1 MHSNWIS
8 AYLVLKY
15 KLGTLLLRLLLK
27 TGPPF
32 QITCSSEP
40 RERSYGAREAG
51 TFSYFEILSIVPASG
66 IEHATSRS
74 AVNRST
80 DWANPAAVIIISGWV
95 VFSNWPPLLF
105 SNTKRSTLFSSGGCS
120 TCYDHHKLLKG
131 TSIPMKTKKVGSQ
144 NQGCSTCKIPCKRAC
159 LLLSQ
164 FWRMRERP
172 CMNWIR
178 SLLKMCYLLLEYP
191 NPGLTAMRFDTHTFG
206 KQSFTRANKI
216 AYSTNPRVRAWFLRN
231 W

>member
-1 MHSNWIS
+1 MW
-8 AYLVLKY
+8 
-15 KLGTLLLRLLLK
+15 TLLLRLLATEDGTAISRAHPSRAKGL
-27 TGPPF
+27 TGQGKPVPSVILRF
-32 QITCSSEP
+32 WVLVRP
-40 RERSYGAREAG
+40 RE
-51 TFSYFEILSIVPASG
+51 LNMQPPALV
-66 IEHATSRS
+66 

-105 SNTKRSTLFSSGGCS
+105 SSTKRSTLFSSGVCS
-120 TCYDHHKLLKG
+120 TCYDHYKLLKG
-131 TSIPMKTKKVGSQ
+131 TPYQWKKRIGSQ
-144 NQGCSTCKIPCKRAC
+144 NQGCSTCKIPCKGAC

-164 FWRMRERP
+164 FWRIRERP

-178 SLLKMCYLLLEYP
+178 SLLKMCYLLLEYS
-191 NPGLTAMRFDTHTFG
+191 NPGLTAMRLDTKTFG
-206 KQSFTRANKI
+206 KQSCMRGNKI

>member
-1 MHSNWIS
+1 MDTVVTSPSYWRPDRHFT
-8 AYLVLKY
+8 Y
-15 KLGTLLLRLLLK
+15 
-27 TGPPF
+27 
-32 QITCSSEP
+32 SSEP
-40 RERSYGAREAG
+40 YERSYGAREAG
-51 TFSYFEILSIVPASG
+51 TFSYFEILSIVPASV

-105 SNTKRSTLFSSGGCS
+105 SSTKRSTLFSFGVCS

-131 TSIPMKTKKVGSQ
+131 TPYQWKKKDRIAESSSLFRL
-144 NQGCSTCKIPCKRAC
+144 CSTCKIPCKRAC

-164 FWRMRERP
+164 FWRIRERP
-172 CMNWIR
+172 CINWIR
-178 SLLKMCYLLLEYP
+178 SLLKMCYLLLEYS
-191 NPGLTAMRFDTHTFG
+191 NPGLTAMRLDTKTFG
-206 KQSFTRANKI
+206 KQSCLRGNKI

>member
-1 MHSNWIS
+1 MDTVVTSPSYWRPDRHFT
-8 AYLVLKY
+8 Y
-15 KLGTLLLRLLLK
+15 
-27 TGPPF
+27 
-32 QITCSSEP
+32 SSEP
-40 RERSYGAREAG
+40 HERSYGAREAG
-51 TFSYFEILSIVPASG
+51 TFSYFEILSIVPASV

-105 SNTKRSTLFSSGGCS
+105 SSTKRSTLFSFGVCS

-131 TSIPMKTKKVGSQ
+131 TSYQWKKKDRIAESSSLFRL
-144 NQGCSTCKIPCKRAC
+144 CSTCKIPCKRAC

-164 FWRMRERP
+164 FWRIRERP

-178 SLLKMCYLLLEYP
+178 SLLKMCYLLLEYS
-191 NPGLTAMRFDTHTFG
+191 NPGLTAMRLDTKTFG
-206 KQSFTRANKI
+206 KQSCMRGNKI

>member
-1 MHSNWIS
+1 MDIVVTSPSYWRRDRH
-8 AYLVLKY
+8 
-15 KLGTLLLRLLLK
+15 
-27 TGPPF
+27 F
-32 QITCSSEP
+32 TCSSEP

-51 TFSYFEILSIVPASG
+51 TFSYFEILSIVPASV

-95 VFSNWPPLLF
+95 VFSNWPPLLL
-105 SNTKRSTLFSSGGCS
+105 SSTKRSTLFSFGVCS

-131 TSIPMKTKKVGSQ
+131 TPYQWKKKDGIAESSSLFRL
-144 NQGCSTCKIPCKRAC
+144 CSTYKIPCKRAC

-164 FWRMRERP
+164 FWRIRERP

-178 SLLKMCYLLLEYP
+178 SLLKMCYLLLEYS
-191 NPGLTAMRFDTHTFG
+191 NPGLTAMRSDTKTFG
-206 KQSFTRANKI
+206 KQICMRGNKI

>member
-1 MHSNWIS
+1 MDIVVTSPSYWRRDRH
-8 AYLVLKY
+8 
-15 KLGTLLLRLLLK
+15 
-27 TGPPF
+27 F
-32 QITCSSEP
+32 TCSSEP

-105 SNTKRSTLFSSGGCS
+105 SSTKRSTLFSSGVCS
-120 TCYDHHKLLKG
+120 TCYDHYKLLKG
-131 TSIPMKTKKVGSQ
+131 TPYQWKKRIGSQ
-144 NQGCSTCKIPCKRAC
+144 NQGCSTCKIPCKGAC

-164 FWRMRERP
+164 FWRIRERP

-178 SLLKMCYLLLEYP
+178 SLLKMCYLLLEYS
-191 NPGLTAMRFDTHTFG
+191 NPGLTAMRLDTKTFG
-206 KQSFTRANKI
+206 KQSCMRGNKI
-216 AYSTNPRVRAWFLRN
+216 AYSTNPLVRA
-231 W
+231 

>member
-1 MHSNWIS
+1 MW
-8 AYLVLKY
+8 
-15 KLGTLLLRLLLK
+15 TLLLRLLATEDGTAISRAHPSRAKGLMGQGK
-27 TGPPF
+27 PVPSVILRF
-32 QITCSSEP
+32 WVLVRP
-40 RERSYGAREAG
+40 RE
-51 TFSYFEILSIVPASG
+51 LNMQPPALV
-66 IEHATSRS
+66 

-95 VFSNWPPLLF
+95 VFSNCPPLLF
-105 SNTKRSTLFSSGGCS
+105 SSTKRSTLFSSGGCS
-120 TCYDHHKLLKG
+120 TCYDHHKLLKE
-131 TSIPMKTKKVGSQ
+131 TPYQWKKKDRIAESSSLFRL
-144 NQGCSTCKIPCKRAC
+144 CSTCKIPCKRAC

-164 FWRMRERP
+164 FWRIRERP

-206 KQSFTRANKI
+206 KQSFMRANKI
-216 AYSTNPRVRAWFLRN
+216 AYSTNPRVRAWFLRT